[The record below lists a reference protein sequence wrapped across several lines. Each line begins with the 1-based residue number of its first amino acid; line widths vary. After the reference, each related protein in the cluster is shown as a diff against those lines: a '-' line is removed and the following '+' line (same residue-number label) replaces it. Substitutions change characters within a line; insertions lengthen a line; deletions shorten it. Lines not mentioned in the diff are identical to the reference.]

1 MYLVTCPHSCNK
13 ACAVLQHTLEHSHP
27 TLLFHTGL
35 PKSGDMDSDD
45 DTLHPHKRK
54 HLRVLED
61 DLASVLR
68 SLLKHINMH
77 NCISLYDCVSSRHWI
92 NRIKRMYS
100 SCVPKSIKKTKEEST
115 PLPDPFALPTNFRPD
130 VHLCLAKK
138 KMTKT
143 SRAVFYTAVAAALQ
157 CFNTS
162 NTLHVTILSALP
174 DRL

>member
-1 MYLVTCPHSCNK
+1 MSYYIFMTVVGFEKGFTSKPVSATKVIRVSVMYLVTCPHSCNK

-61 DLASVLR
+61 DLV
-68 SLLKHINMH
+68 
-77 NCISLYDCVSSRHWI
+77 CFEV
-92 NRIKRMYS
+92 YS
-100 SCVPKSIKKTKEEST
+100 NTSTCTATSACTTVYQVDTESKESKEYI
-115 PLPDPFALPTNFRPD
+115 PLPTNFRPG

-138 KMTKT
+138 KMTKA
-143 SRAVFYTAVAAALQ
+143 SRAV
-157 CFNTS
+157 
-162 NTLHVTILSALP
+162 LSSS
-174 DRL
+174 